1 MAIMVDTGK
10 QPSGKSPPRAG
21 MAMEVRVAVAVVLA
35 HLGLMAFML
44 VSSAPVLT
52 PASATLMVSLLA
64 SPQEAPVVSSPSHE
78 RARKPATAV
87 VAVPAQ
93 AAPALPVAASVPALS
108 AEPLPA
114 APSSSAAIAAAAT
127 ADVMPLPAAAAALVV
142 PPNVLAAYASN
153 PKPVYPPVSR
163 RLNESGVSRLHVLVA
178 ADGHVQKIEIAR
190 SSGFTRLDQAAIA
203 AVRDWTFAPARQ
215 GENAVAAWVLVPVN
229 WNLGT

>member
-10 QPSGKSPPRAG
+10 PPSGKSPLRAG

-35 HLGLMAFML
+35 HLGLVAFML
-44 VSSAPVLT
+44 ASSAPVLT
-52 PASATLMVSLLA
+52 PASAIMMVSLPA
-64 SPQEAPVVSSPSHE
+64 SPQEAPAVSSPSHA

-87 VAVPAQ
+87 AAGPAP
-93 AAPALPVAASVPALS
+93 AAPALPALP

-114 APSSSAAIAAAAT
+114 APSSSAAIAAAASAD
-127 ADVMPLPAAAAALVV
+127 ADVVPLPAAPAAPVV

-178 ADGHVQKIEIAR
+178 ADGHVQKIEIVR

-215 GENAVAAWVLVPVN
+215 GDNTVAAWVVVPVN